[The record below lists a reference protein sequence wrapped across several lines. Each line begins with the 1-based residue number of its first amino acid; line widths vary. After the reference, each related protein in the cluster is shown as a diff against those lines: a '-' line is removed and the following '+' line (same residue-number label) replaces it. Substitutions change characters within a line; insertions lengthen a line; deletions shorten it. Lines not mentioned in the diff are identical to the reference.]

1 MDKDRKRRNRK
12 DAKKPDTLMI
22 ILGGAF
28 LVAALVTAFFAFR
41 FVKEFISTQDIIDLP
56 GEPVTSGE
64 GGQDGSGGQGSS
76 DSSGNPDSGPAA
88 APEIPAVEWD
98 GVSRVNILVMGL
110 DYRDWE
116 AGETASRTDS
126 MMVLTI
132 EPEEKTAGLLSIP
145 RDMWVNVP
153 GFGQYK
159 INNAYFLGEINHLPG
174 GGPALATQTVEE
186 FLGIDVHYYAQI
198 DFNTFVQFV
207 DYMGGVKIDIP
218 ERIKLI
224 RPGGAPP
231 IRLDAGIYNLSGE
244 LALAY
249 ARSRSTGDGDFDR
262 ALRQQQLIIAL
273 RDQFLRPDVQRLI
286 FSNPQGVWDIFSG
299 GIRTNIPFGDAF
311 NLGIL
316 ALDLDTS
323 NIVQRV
329 ISPPEY
335 VTFATS
341 PDGLEI
347 LKPITNQIRILR
359 DELFSSNTLVG
370 AGSLGGNPTQLMLD
384 EAATVAVY
392 NGSVVG
398 GLAGE
403 TEAYLKGL
411 NVNVVEVGN
420 ADLVPS
426 TSIYDYTG
434 NPYTLQY
441 LVDLLGIEQTR
452 IFNSYN
458 PDSTVDVTVILGSE
472 WVVPAE

>member
-1 MDKDRKRRNRK
+1 
-12 DAKKPDTLMI
+12 MI
-22 ILGGAF
+22 VLGGAF
-28 LVAALVTAFFAFR
+28 LVAALVAAFFTFK
-41 FVKEFISTQDIIDLP
+41 FVNEFISTQNIIDLP
-56 GEPVTSGE
+56 GEPVA
-64 GGQDGSGGQGSS
+64 SGGSEQNDTGDQQGSVDTPADQGGGVSTGPELPAS
-76 DSSGNPDSGPAA
+76 D
-88 APEIPAVEWD
+88 WD
-98 GVSRVNILVMGL
+98 GGRVNILVMGL

-116 AGETASRTDS
+116 AEEPASRTDS

-132 EPEEKTAGLLSIP
+132 DPVTNTAGLLSIP
-145 RDMWVNVP
+145 RDLWVNVP
-153 GFGQYK
+153 GFGQDK
-159 INNAYFLGEINHLPG
+159 INNAYYLGEINHLPG
-174 GGPALATQTVEE
+174 GGPALASQTVEE
-186 FLGIDVHYYAQI
+186 FLGVDIHYYAQI

-218 ERIKLI
+218 ERIKLL

-231 IRLDAGIYNLSGE
+231 IRLDPGRYNLSGE

-262 ALRQQQLIIAL
+262 ARRQQQLILAL
-273 RDQFLRPDVQRLI
+273 RDQFMRSDIQALI
-286 FSNPQGVWDIFSG
+286 LSNPQGVWDIFSV

-311 NLGIL
+311 SLGL
-316 ALDLDTS
+316 EALELDTS
-323 NIVQRV
+323 NIAQRV

-335 VTFATS
+335 VTYATS

-359 DELFSSNTLVG
+359 DEVFSNSTLVG
-370 AGSLGGNPTQLMLD
+370 VGSMGGDPAQLMLE

-392 NGSVVG
+392 NGSSVS

-411 NVNVVEVGN
+411 SVNVVEVGN

-426 TSIYDYTG
+426 TTIYDYTG

-441 LVDLLGIEQTR
+441 LVDLMGIQQTR
-452 IFNSYN
+452 IFNSYDPN
-458 PDSTVDVTVILGSE
+458 STVDVAVILGGE
-472 WVVPAE
+472 WVVPSQ